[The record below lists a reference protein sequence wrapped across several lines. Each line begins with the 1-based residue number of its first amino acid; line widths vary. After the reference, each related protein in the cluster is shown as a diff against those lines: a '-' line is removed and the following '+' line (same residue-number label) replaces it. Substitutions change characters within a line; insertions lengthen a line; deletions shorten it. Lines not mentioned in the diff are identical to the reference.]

1 MLANHTSMGEF
12 LQTTIVAPYDKL
24 RKRNAFLDN
33 YRKEPMFMDTLD
45 EFDLARESVESVI
58 YEYQACERA
67 DYIEYMS
74 QQAPKDDS

>member
-1 MLANHTSMGEF
+1 
-12 LQTTIVAPYDKL
+12 
-24 RKRNAFLDN
+24 
-33 YRKEPMFMDTLD
+33 MFMDTLD
-45 EFDLARESVESVI
+45 EFDLARESVENVI